1 MLAIAS
7 LTNCDDNSLPVSWPT
22 ANQRGMFLF
31 QSQTSEQKETL
42 SKEVELSWK
51 QQWKYQRELKIYLTF
66 SRYFIRISCMCKKY
80 AFLVE
85 SGDIEK
91 GFG

>member
-1 MLAIAS
+1 
-7 LTNCDDNSLPVSWPT
+7 
-22 ANQRGMFLF
+22 
-31 QSQTSEQKETL
+31 L
-42 SKEVELSWK
+42 SKEVDLSWK